1 MSVLALPASA
11 APFPSSVPLPVDF
24 QPEGIAVG
32 TGSTFYSG
40 SLWDGDIYRGS
51 LRSGDGGVFI
61 DVSGRQALGM
71 KVDEGRHLLFV
82 AGGFTGHGYVYST
95 RTGATIADL
104 PLGTPGASLVN
115 DVALTRHAAY
125 FTDTFAPVIY
135 KVPISPDGTL
145 GPTESITVTGP
156 AGVSI
161 PGTFGLNGIDAPS
174 DGSVLLVNHTQL
186 GILATV
192 DPDTGESTLVDITG
206 GALVAGTAGRAGP
219 GRPHRVGRAE
229 LRQLGRRGPVVP
241 RHVHGPTG
249 PDDLRPGVP
258 SSDDR
263 RNPWVTAC
271 PREQPLRPWLPATAR
286 SRRTPRN
293 RLQRSPDPNAL
304 IPEPDPVLRTH
315 FHDDT

>member
-1 MSVLALPASA
+1 MRRLAAALAATLAMSVLALPASA

-206 GALVAGTAGRAGP
+206 GALVAGTPDGLVLAGHTAWVVQNFANAVAEVQLSPDMSMGRLVQTISDPAFRVPTTAAIHGSRLALVNSRFDLGFPPPLGP
-219 GRPHRVGRAE
+219 GAPPGTDFN
-229 LRQLGRRGPVVP
+229 VV
-241 RHVHGPTG
+241 
-249 PDDLRPGVP
+249 
-258 SSDDR
+258 
-263 RNPWVTAC
+263 
-271 PREQPLRPWLPATAR
+271 Q
-286 SRRTPRN
+286 
-293 RLQRSPDPNAL
+293 
-304 IPEPDPVLRTH
+304 IPMH
-315 FHDDT
+315 